1 MGLGGDLIWNVLNC
15 LNEPCSSFTLGGKFS
30 ILNGS
35 AELDIV
41 RSYCCRILGAREL
54 LLYWY

>member
-1 MGLGGDLIWNVLNC
+1 MERVKLFKS
-15 LNEPCSSFTLGGKFS
+15 LNEPCSSFTLVGKFS

-41 RSYCCRILGAREL
+41 RS
-54 LLYWY
+54 